1 MRNLIA
7 ATLLASAAAA
17 AFADTAEV
25 GGLSYSSV
33 TVTDVRGA
41 ELVMRLSGRELTKPI
56 GDVTLL
62 SLEGKAKF
70 NEAERLLKAGK
81 SAEAAKAY
89 DAAAKEMPL
98 PWQGRLLRLRQLKAQ
113 DAAGMTVEA
122 VKSYL
127 AILDENKTLK
137 LSGIRPG
144 KFGAKGS
151 PQNAKAIEIV
161 QAKLKELGD
170 KKSPQREALEELLA
184 EIQVAEGLAVAAPQT
199 APSGTGNAASTT
211 AVAAAGSEPAPTG
224 TRAPAAPTAVS
235 PSVSQELAAGL
246 PKLAAKLPTAP
257 QEVASQVQANILLY
271 AEKDLPAALLL
282 SAKAQSAMAAKAPS
296 EAERKDLLTAAG
308 LDAMRVVAA
317 FPRSEQAGECLLV
330 AAEASA
336 ALGNKTA
343 AVKAY
348 EAVVAEYP
356 GAASVAAEAALKEL
370 RK

>member
-235 PSVSQELAAGL
+235 PSVSQEL
-246 PKLAAKLPTAP
+246 PTAP